1 MSVFRHRFIRPA
13 LLVAAASVLGL
24 GLVACGGGEEAPVPS
39 TTVSGPET
47 TPSTPESTP
56 ESESPSPTEPE
67 SGSESTTP
75 ERESGTTRQTS
86 EGKLDESVAEV
97 AENFASL
104 APASLFAQFDSC
116 NPSGL
121 ADSWQCSGSEVG
133 QFQFFSSSAKAA
145 STTQLLTE
153 LRSSRVVEDTGD
165 RVVGWSTLG
174 TTAVITVVDNDRGL
188 VMQQMISS
196 DREDPEDLI
205 YELGLS
211 EAPAATTTAS
221 SQDFPR
227 DRVIDRA

>member
-1 MSVFRHRFIRPA
+1 MFNPRHHFARLA
-13 LLVAAASVLGL
+13 LAVAAVPVLGL
-24 GLVACGGGEEAPVPS
+24 GLVACGGNETPPEDTVTAESSSASSVSATPSDGPATTSPETADETTSGS
-39 TTVSGPET
+39 TTT
-47 TPSTPESTP
+47 QRTA
-56 ESESPSPTEPE
+56 
-67 SGSESTTP
+67 
-75 ERESGTTRQTS
+75 
-86 EGKLDESVAEV
+86 EGAIDESVAEV
-97 AENFASL
+97 AEEFASL

-121 ADSWQCSGSEVG
+121 EGSWQCAGSKIG
-133 QFQFFSSSAKAA
+133 QFQFFSGSAKAA

-205 YELGLS
+205 YELGLAEPTAAEES
-211 EAPAATTTAS
+211 ESFS
-221 SQDFPR
+221 SGTR
-227 DRVIDRA
+227 SSGEANIEEA

>member
-1 MSVFRHRFIRPA
+1 MSVFRHRFTRPA
-13 LLVAAASVLGL
+13 LMVAAASVLGL
-24 GLVACGGGEEAPVPS
+24 GLVACGGEEEAPAPSSTVSTPEHTSEPESPS
-39 TTVSGPET
+39 TTESEPET
-47 TPSTPESTP
+47 ST
-56 ESESPSPTEPE
+56 SER
-67 SGSESTTP
+67 ESTT
-75 ERESGTTRQTS
+75 TQQTS

-116 NPSGL
+116 SPSGL
-121 ADSWQCSGSEVG
+121 ADSWQCSGSAVG

-211 EAPAATTTAS
+211 EAPAATSTTTSQS
-221 SQDFPR
+221 SSR